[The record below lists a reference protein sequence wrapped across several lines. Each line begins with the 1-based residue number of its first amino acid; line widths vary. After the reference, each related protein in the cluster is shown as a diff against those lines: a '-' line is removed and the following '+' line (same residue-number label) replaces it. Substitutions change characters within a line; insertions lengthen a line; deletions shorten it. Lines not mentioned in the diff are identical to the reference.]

1 MQGELNVCKVRA
13 HTADHELATA
23 IGAAVGA
30 VSLDAAGSAPDG
42 APAPQGPPN
51 PGPGGKPK
59 TWQEMLLPP
68 GAADASPGGAPPKD
82 PSVPAGQPR
91 SLEGMLLPEG
101 AVAFPAPSPAE
112 MESAKALLRKV
123 MLGDGVPPDQIE
135 ARVNEMVAG
144 AQKWIDQGGIPPYRP
159 PEPKPLPPPGFGEGF
174 GDRWRATEESIHNL
188 LGVGQGGAPG
198 ALQAWKQ
205 MLEGTLETVQNP
217 AAAAAGEVKNM
228 LDSPSAAYY
237 LGGKASDGAFALPG
251 MLFGPEVAG
260 VSRAAELADLDAA
273 AGLPHDMPGGHPS
286 VGAGDHLPTGIGD
299 HHIPAAGDHT
309 VADGN
314 HSLGGYPMDAA
325 GHYLPG
331 SLPSYEQLQGITSTA
346 PNSAYY
352 WSGRTADGIGVGPDG
367 AGVAELIAHGF
378 GGNTLEMTLAENG
391 VDPLPAWNRHD
402 PVSVK
407 FWEDASAAYAG
418 SARGEVT
425 AIVGSNLRPG
435 NIWQSVEI
443 PRLMENPN
451 VTRIVQID
459 PDDGHST
466 IIFERGK

>member
-1 MQGELNVCKVRA
+1 
-13 HTADHELATA
+13 
-23 IGAAVGA
+23 
-30 VSLDAAGSAPDG
+30 
-42 APAPQGPPN
+42 
-51 PGPGGKPK
+51 
-59 TWQEMLLPP
+59 
-68 GAADASPGGAPPKD
+68 
-82 PSVPAGQPR
+82 
-91 SLEGMLLPEG
+91 
-101 AVAFPAPSPAE
+101 
-112 MESAKALLRKV
+112 
-123 MLGDGVPPDQIE
+123 
-135 ARVNEMVAG
+135 
-144 AQKWIDQGGIPPYRP
+144 
-159 PEPKPLPPPGFGEGF
+159 
-174 GDRWRATEESIHNL
+174 
-188 LGVGQGGAPG
+188 
-198 ALQAWKQ
+198 

-237 LGGKASDGAFALPG
+237 LGGKVSDGAFALPG

-286 VGAGDHLPTGIGD
+286 VGAGDHLPTGISD

-309 VADGN
+309 VPDGN

-367 AGVAELIAHGF
+367 SGVAELIAHGS

-391 VDPLPAWNRHD
+391 VDPLPVWNRHD